1 MKHITDDIWVDFV
14 RGTLVPDDA
23 EAVDRHLRT
32 GCGRCLHARD
42 LWLSVRQ
49 RADRESL
56 YSPPEDA
63 LAIARAQFRAFRA
76 ERKLTPIRAVLL
88 FDNLHGASPVGI
100 RGAMAP
106 LLRHLLYQAG
116 SFSIDFS
123 IEPRAG
129 SNELAL
135 TGQVAD
141 AKRVAIREPRSRA
154 PRPKVLLL
162 QGDRE
167 LAATATNRVGE
178 FEFQFEAQEDLALMV
193 LVKGRPPVLVE
204 LGEVLGRRGTT

>member
-14 RGTLVPDDA
+14 RGTLAPDDA

-88 FDNLHGASPVGI
+88 FDNLYGASPVGI

-167 LAATATNRVGE
+167 LAAMATNRVGE

>member
-14 RGTLVPDDA
+14 RGTLAPDDA

-204 LGEVLGRRGTT
+204 LGEVLGRRGTA

>member
-1 MKHITDDIWVDFV
+1 MQHITDHVWVDYV
-14 RGTLVPDDA
+14 RGTLAPDAAD
-23 EAVDRHLRT
+23 AVDRHLKS
-32 GCGRCLHARD
+32 GCARCFHARD
-42 LWLSVRQ
+42 LWLSVRR
-49 RADRESL
+49 RADRERL
-56 YSPPEDA
+56 YDPPGDA
-63 LAIARAQFRAFRA
+63 LAFAVAQFRAFRA
-76 ERKLTPIRAVLL
+76 ERRLTPMRAMLL
-88 FDNLHGASPVGI
+88 FDSLHGANPVGV
-100 RGAMAP
+100 RGAVAP

-123 IEPRAG
+123 IEPRAD
-129 SNELAL
+129 STELAL

-141 AKRVAIREPRSRA
+141 AKRVAVRETRSRA

-178 FEFQFEAQEDLALMV
+178 FEFKFEPQEDLALMV

-204 LGEVLGRRGTT
+204 LREVLGRRGDA

>member
-1 MKHITDDIWVDFV
+1 MQHITDDIWVDFV
-14 RGTLVPDDA
+14 RGALAPDDA
-23 EAVDRHLRT
+23 EVVERHLES
-32 GCGRCLHARD
+32 GCGRCLQARD
-42 LWLSVRQ
+42 LWLSVRR
-49 RADRESL
+49 RADRERL
-56 YSPPEDA
+56 YDPPEDA
-63 LAIARAQFRAFRA
+63 LTFAVVHFRAFRA
-76 ERKLTPIRAVLL
+76 ERKLTPMRAVLL
-88 FDNLHGASPVGI
+88 FDSFHDATPVGV
-100 RGAMAP
+100 RGVMAP

-141 AKRVAIREPRSRA
+141 AKRVAIRAPRSRA

-178 FEFQFEAQEDLALMV
+178 FEFQFEAQEGLALMV

-204 LGEVLGRRGTT
+204 LADVLGRRGNA

>member
-14 RGTLVPDDA
+14 RGTLAPDDA

-76 ERKLTPIRAVLL
+76 ERKLTPIHAVLL

-154 PRPKVLLL
+154 PRPKILLL

-204 LGEVLGRRGTT
+204 LGEVLGLRGTT

>member
-1 MKHITDDIWVDFV
+1 MQHITDDVWVDYV
-14 RGTLVPDDA
+14 RGTLAPDAA
-23 EAVDRHLRT
+23 EVVDRHLKS
-32 GCGRCLHARD
+32 GCARCLHARD
-42 LWLSVRQ
+42 LWRSVRR
-49 RADRESL
+49 RADRERL
-56 YSPPEDA
+56 YDPSDDA
-63 LAIARAQFRAFRA
+63 LAVALAQFRAFRA
-76 ERKLTPIRAVLL
+76 ERRLTPMRATLL
-88 FDNLHGASPVGI
+88 FDSLYGANPVGV
-100 RGAMAP
+100 RGAVAP

-123 IEPRAG
+123 IEPRAD
-129 SNELAL
+129 STELAL

-141 AKRVAIREPRSRA
+141 AKRVAVRETRSRA

-178 FEFQFEAQEDLALMV
+178 FEFKFEPQEDLALMV

-204 LGEVLGRRGTT
+204 LSEVLGRRGDA

>member
-1 MKHITDDIWVDFV
+1 MQHITDDIWVDFV
-14 RGTLVPDDA
+14 RGTLAPDDA
-23 EAVDRHLRT
+23 EAVERHLRS
-32 GCGRCLHARD
+32 GCGRCIHARD
-42 LWLSVRQ
+42 LWLSVRH
-49 RADRESL
+49 RADRECL
-56 YSPPEDA
+56 YNPPDDVVTFA
-63 LAIARAQFRAFRA
+63 MAQFRTFRA
-76 ERKLTPIRAVLL
+76 ERKLTPLRASLL
-88 FDNLHGASPVGI
+88 FDSLHGASPVGV
-100 RGAMAP
+100 RGTMAP

-141 AKRVAIREPRSRA
+141 AKGVAIRAPRSRA

-204 LGEVLGRRGTT
+204 LGEVLGRRGTA

>member
-14 RGTLVPDDA
+14 RGTLAPDDA

-56 YSPPEDA
+56 YSPPDDA

-76 ERKLTPIRAVLL
+76 ERKLTPIHAVLL
-88 FDNLHGASPVGI
+88 FDNLHAASPVGI

>member
-14 RGTLVPDDA
+14 RGTLAPDDA

-56 YSPPEDA
+56 YSPPDDA

-76 ERKLTPIRAVLL
+76 ERKLTPIHAVLL

-204 LGEVLGRRGTT
+204 LGEVLGLRGTT

>member
-14 RGTLVPDDA
+14 RGTLAPDDA

-56 YSPPEDA
+56 YSPPDDA

-76 ERKLTPIRAVLL
+76 ERKLTPIHAVLL

>member
-14 RGTLVPDDA
+14 RGTLAPDDA